1 MQNGDII
8 RIFKKTIHN
17 IPRNYMSVAY
27 VLLVIV
33 VVTLLMA
40 VKVVPQQSA
49 YIMERLGRFHGVLQ
63 PGISFIIPFFD
74 RIAYKHSLK
83 EKALDIPEQICITK
97 DNVQVR
103 MDGVIFIQVI
113 DPQKASYGIN
123 DYNFAVSQLAQ
134 TTMRSEI
141 GKLDLDRTFEE
152 RMTINRAVVQAID
165 EAAISWGVKVLRYE
179 IKNITPPQSVLVAM
193 EKQMQAERERRAV
206 ILQSDGEKQ
215 AAINL
220 AEGQKQKVV
229 LESEGLRAR
238 QINEAEGEAAAL
250 LSVAEATAQSI
261 RLVAGAIN
269 TEGGMDAV
277 QLKVAENL
285 VEQFGKLAKTNN
297 TLILP
302 ANFADMGSL
311 IASAMSVVKSE
322 SNKK

>member
-1 MQNGDII
+1 
-8 RIFKKTIHN
+8 
-17 IPRNYMSVAY
+17 MSVAY
-27 VLLVIV
+27 ILLVIV
-33 VVTLLMA
+33 VVAILMA

-49 YIMERLGRFHGVLQ
+49 YVMERLGRFHTVLQ

-113 DPQKASYGIN
+113 DPKKASYGIN

-215 AAINL
+215 AAINV

-261 RLVAGAIN
+261 RLVAEAIS
-269 TEGGMDAV
+269 TDRGMDAV

-322 SNKK
+322 NNKK

>member
-1 MQNGDII
+1 
-8 RIFKKTIHN
+8 
-17 IPRNYMSVAY
+17 MSVAY
-27 VLLVIV
+27 ILLVIV
-33 VVTLLMA
+33 VVAILMA

-49 YIMERLGRFHGVLQ
+49 YVMERLGRFHTVLQ

-113 DPQKASYGIN
+113 DPKKASYGIN
-123 DYNFAVSQLAQ
+123 DYHFAVSQLAQ

-215 AAINL
+215 AAINV

-261 RLVAGAIN
+261 RLVAEAIS
-269 TEGGMDAV
+269 TDRGMDAV

-322 SNKK
+322 NNKK

>member
-1 MQNGDII
+1 
-8 RIFKKTIHN
+8 
-17 IPRNYMSVAY
+17 MSVAY
-27 VLLVIV
+27 ILLIIV
-33 VVTLLMA
+33 VVAILMA

-49 YIMERLGRFHGVLQ
+49 YVMERLGRFHTVLQ

-113 DPQKASYGIN
+113 DPKKASYGIN
-123 DYNFAVSQLAQ
+123 DYHFAVSQLAQ

-215 AAINL
+215 AAINV

-261 RLVAGAIN
+261 RLVADAIS
-269 TEGGMDAV
+269 TERGMDAV

-322 SNKK
+322 NNKK

>member
-1 MQNGDII
+1 
-8 RIFKKTIHN
+8 
-17 IPRNYMSVAY
+17 MSVAY
-27 VLLVIV
+27 ILLIIV
-33 VVTLLMA
+33 VVAILMA

-49 YIMERLGRFHGVLQ
+49 YVMERLGRFHTVLQ

-113 DPQKASYGIN
+113 DPKKASYGIN
-123 DYNFAVSQLAQ
+123 DFHFAVSQLAQ

-152 RMTINRAVVQAID
+152 RMTINRAVVQSID

-215 AAINL
+215 AAINV

-261 RLVAGAIN
+261 RLVADSIS
-269 TEGGMDAV
+269 TPGGMDAV

-311 IASAMSVVKSE
+311 IASAMSVIKSE